1 MTNPAELSP
10 MSMAHAAY
18 TAAVAKN
25 NRNRDDCA
33 IDSPGEGNVT
43 NHAGSLFPESWD
55 NDAGRASNVGARIDE
70 IWKSCKGDA
79 DATLAE
85 TLRLLVGELDSLVQ
99 CGLGAFHDLDATTRQ
114 LAQSREFAETRSR
127 DAQRFHS
134 IDEQSRASLS
144 VSERAD
150 ILCDI
155 ASLRYLCIPISIS
168 HCLQSKSFY
177 LNARACCERWN
188 PQRPRYET
196 LLDPFK

>member
-1 MTNPAELSP
+1 MTNPGDLSP

-25 NRNRDDCA
+25 NLNREDCA
-33 IDSPGEGNVT
+33 IDSSGEGNAT
-43 NHAGSLFPESWD
+43 NPAGSLFPD
-55 NDAGRASNVGARIDE
+55 TNNDDAGRASNVGARIDE
-70 IWKSCKGDA
+70 IWKSCTGDA
-79 DATLAE
+79 DANLAE

-99 CGLGAFHDLDATTRQ
+99 CGLGAFHDLDAKTRQ

-127 DAQRFHS
+127 EAQRLHS

-155 ASLRYLCIPISIS
+155 PS
-168 HCLQSKSFY
+168 
-177 LNARACCERWN
+177 
-188 PQRPRYET
+188 
-196 LLDPFK
+196 

>member
-1 MTNPAELSP
+1 MTNPADLSP

-25 NRNRDDCA
+25 NRNREDCA
-33 IDSPGEGNVT
+33 IDSSGEGNVT
-43 NHAGSLFPESWD
+43 NHAGSLFPESCTD
-55 NDAGRASNVGARIDE
+55 NDAGPASNVGARIDE

-79 DATLAE
+79 DANLAE

-99 CGLGAFHDLDATTRQ
+99 CGLGAFHDLDATMRQ

-127 DAQRFHS
+127 EVQRLHS

-155 ASLRYLCIPISIS
+155 PS
-168 HCLQSKSFY
+168 
-177 LNARACCERWN
+177 
-188 PQRPRYET
+188 
-196 LLDPFK
+196 